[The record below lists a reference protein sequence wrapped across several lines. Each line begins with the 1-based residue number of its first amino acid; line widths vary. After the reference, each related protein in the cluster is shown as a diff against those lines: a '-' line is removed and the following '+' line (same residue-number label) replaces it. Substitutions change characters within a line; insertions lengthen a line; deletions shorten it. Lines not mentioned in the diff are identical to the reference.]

1 MFVCVSVCM
10 CVCVHVCVDTSPS
23 HEEEEL
29 PTEGGGVGIVSSHPG
44 LLPQNQAHFI
54 THLQQ
59 QGHPLGGVDVV
70 GGFVVVGDHHVV
82 AVLSEVS
89 SSSMCTS
96 SKDVVAELVHSSHGS
111 REDAWTRGEQHGDS
125 EKS

>member
-1 MFVCVSVCM
+1 MNLIFNVVMMEVYVCVC
-10 CVCVHVCVDTSPS
+10 VCVDTSPS

-59 QGHPLGGVDVV
+59 QGHPLGGGDVV
-70 GGFVVVGDHHVV
+70 GGYVVVGVHHVL
-82 AVLSEVS
+82 AVLVKGS
-89 SSSMCTS
+89 SGSVCTS

-111 REDAWTRGEQHGDS
+111 REDAWTRGEQHGD
-125 EKS
+125 

>member
-1 MFVCVSVCM
+1 MSMFVCVSVCM

-29 PTEGGGVGIVSSHPG
+29 PAEGGEVASVSSHPG

-59 QGHPLGGVDVV
+59 QGHPLGGVDIV
-70 GGFVVVGDHHVV
+70 GGFVVVGGHHVL
-82 AVLSEVS
+82 AVPLEVS
-89 SSSMCTS
+89 S
-96 SKDVVAELVHSSHGS
+96 GS
-111 REDAWTRGEQHGDS
+111 V
-125 EKS
+125 